1 MKYHPFYVSAKGGTI
16 QYIEGDRGR
25 LFRVCSRSQCLYC
38 EGLHSAKSH
47 LDYLERSKGLPA
59 MLLPPSSPLQ
69 PDELWPY
76 PPLALLMDTAT
87 NVLMENDSASPSGLT
102 ENTKSNHEF
111 SLEAEQTW
119 DAVETYFECISTCS
133 LDDGECLTSCVE
145 QLREAEE

>member
-16 QYIEGDRGR
+16 QYFEGDRGR

-47 LDYLERSKGLPA
+47 LDYLERPKGISA
-59 MLLPPSSPLQ
+59 MLLPPSSPHD
-69 PDELWPY
+69 PNELWPY

-87 NVLMENDSASPSGLT
+87 KVLMENDSAGRSDVT
-102 ENTKSNHEF
+102 KNTKSNPEL
-111 SLEAEQTW
+111 SLGSEQTW

-133 LDDGECLTSCVE
+133 LDDGECLTSCIE
-145 QLREAEE
+145 QLREADE